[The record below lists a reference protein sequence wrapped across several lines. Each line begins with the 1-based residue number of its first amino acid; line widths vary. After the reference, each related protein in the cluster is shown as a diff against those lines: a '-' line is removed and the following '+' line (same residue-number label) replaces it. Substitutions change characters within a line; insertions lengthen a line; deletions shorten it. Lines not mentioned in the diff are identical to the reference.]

1 MKAEKVYFET
11 KDLIPGLSD
20 DKVAALEEAILE
32 CINK

>member
-11 KDLIPGLSD
+11 KDLVPGLSD
-20 DKVAALEEAILE
+20 DSISALEEAILE